1 MRGAMKTAMWA
12 ALAAAAG
19 LALTGPATAQGKGGG
34 PAETIRFTG
43 AQWWTPQGFVS
54 GDRYVRGGVFVAPTR
69 AARVVDLNGAFV
81 TPAFG
86 EAHNH
91 NLDGPDLARHVS
103 DQYLANGIFYVKNP
117 NSRAATTPAARALLN
132 RPDTVD
138 ARFSMGGLTAEGGH
152 PIRLYGFLSRFSG
165 KEQPGEAFEGDAF
178 HVIRTAADIEPA
190 LGKLQAQGAEFI
202 KTYLL
207 HSEAYEARKADKAH
221 YGMRGLD
228 PKLYPA
234 IVAAAHRRG
243 MKVSVHIET
252 AADFRLAVASG
263 VDEINHLPGYMWAT
277 GDTAAT
283 YALTP
288 ADAHAAARAG
298 TVVVTTTVIT
308 NGINLPRARKAQ
320 IKAVQTANLRLLQAA
335 GVKLAIGSDNYMQTS
350 RSEIE
355 NLSSMKVFDD
365 ATLLRLWVET
375 PKVSIFPGRKVS
387 CLDRGCEAD
396 FLVLSADPS
405 QDIAATK
412 AIRAAWKDGAPLTL
426 VPLQPTV
433 IPGAPG
439 GGGHAH

>member
-1 MRGAMKTAMWA
+1 MKTAMWA

-19 LALTGPATAQGKGGG
+19 LALVGPAGAQTPRVGG
-34 PAETIRFTG
+34 PETIRFTG
-43 AQWWTPQGFVS
+43 AQWWTPQGFAG
-54 GDRYVRGGVFVAPTR
+54 GDRYVRGGVFVAPTKG
-69 AARVVDLNGAFV
+69 ARVVDLAGAFV
-81 TPAFG
+81 VPAFG

-91 NLDGPDLARHVS
+91 NLDTPELAKSVS
-103 DQYLANGIFYVKNP
+103 DQYLANGVFYVKNP
-117 NSRAATTPAARALLN
+117 NSRAAFTPAARALLN

-138 ARFSMGGLTAEGGH
+138 AKFSMGGLTAEGGH

-190 LGKLQAQGAEFI
+190 LGKLQAQGAEFV

-207 HSEAYEARKADKAH
+207 HSEHYDARKDDKAH

-234 IVAAAHRRG
+234 IVKAAHRRG
-243 MKVSVHIET
+243 LKVSVHIET

-263 VDEINHLPGYMWAT
+263 VDEINHLPGYMWASS
-277 GDTAAT
+277 DTAQT
-283 YALTP
+283 YTITP

-298 TVVVTTTVIT
+298 VVVVTTTVVT

-355 NLSSMKVFDD
+355 NLAAMKVFDD

-375 PKVSIFPGRKVS
+375 PKVSIFPNRKVS

-396 FLVLSADPS
+396 FLALSADPTK
-405 QDIAATK
+405 DIAATK
-412 AIRAAWKDGAPLTL
+412 AIKAAWKDGAPLTL
-426 VPLQPTV
+426 VPVQGSV

-439 GGGHAH
+439 GGGHVH

>member
-1 MRGAMKTAMWA
+1 MRKTTWA
-12 ALAAAAG
+12 ALAATMGLTMAAS
-19 LALTGPATAQGKGGG
+19 AMAQ
-34 PAETIRFTG
+34 PQTVRFTG
-43 AQWWTPQGFVS
+43 ANWWTPDGFVT
-54 GDRYVRGGVFVAPTR
+54 GDRYVRGGVFVAPTKG
-69 AARVVDLNGAFV
+69 ARVVDLAGTFV
-81 TPAFG
+81 VPPFG

-91 NLDGPDLARHVS
+91 NLDTPELAKTVS

-117 NSRAATTPAARALLN
+117 NSRAEFTPKARALLN
-132 RPDTVD
+132 RQDTVD

-190 LGKLQAQGAEFI
+190 LAKLQAQGAEFV

-207 HSEAYEARKADKAH
+207 HSEAYEARKDDKGH

-234 IVAAAHRRG
+234 IIKAAHRRG
-243 MKVSVHIET
+243 LKVSVHIET

-277 GDTAAT
+277 RDTAAT
-283 YALTP
+283 YRITP
-288 ADAHAAARAG
+288 QDAREAARSG
-298 TVVVTTTVIT
+298 VVVVTTTVVT

-355 NLSSMKVFDD
+355 NLKTMKVFDD

-375 PKVSIFPGRKVS
+375 PKVSIFPDRKLS

-396 FLVLSADPS
+396 FLVLSADPAK
-405 QDIAATK
+405 DIAATR
-412 AIRAAWKDGAPLTL
+412 AIKAAWKDGAPLTL
-426 VPLQPTV
+426 APMKANV

-439 GGGHAH
+439 GGGHVH